1 MSTALL
7 QELNQEVR
15 RLYIAGSELAVDDF
29 RLKRLLPQFQQLGER
44 APVFKRLGE
53 GISALIE
60 PASGKD
66 SRSAQLLQDLNLL
79 LSSVL
84 HTQGT
89 TNLEGELT
97 PVNSRPISLSSHLSY
112 RKLSAVQV
120 ALTTKGGGRYEI
132 IVDAW
137 KEGLFQDLR
146 LIHLAIEA
154 LNDPY
159 VEISELAGN
168 HILPSYGPEIVPFLV
183 ESFDPK
189 GGKSESRKLQV
200 IAKTGGKDVLD
211 LIYQATETGTDDVRS
226 TAIKLLAGYE
236 EYESDLIEWSR
247 NKKKVIREAAY
258 DALAENGSDT
268 SVERLYEASLGKDKE
283 LVNPVLAKCNSALL
297 TDWLVRDLS
306 AELQSVSEVKD
317 DKQKIEEIWSRVR
330 LFLWAMGDKQSPQ
343 LEELYRDVLNQ
354 YSLYMKSLGWG
365 HLVNQ
370 AVIYMG
376 RIDTEEAREL
386 LRDNAEQDLKHFKH
400 SDSYVNKVFSKAH
413 RVLSPERLY
422 EQYEEVLVQ
431 GFASSTLSKVAKE
444 RKKLLVTIGDLVIH
458 REYRAYED
466 IVSFADKGS
475 YTYYVEMLP
484 QEQMEMSWDHRWLEL
499 FIEQDEFT
507 LVSAFARQGHKAAE
521 VYLLAKLK
529 NSPEFRN
536 RFANLIIMGLVRSG
550 MKDEN
555 LYEALVTALEDER
568 NKDCYEIEPFTF
580 QQLCRLPSSYYDRIQ
595 AILPNFKANAED
607 QLQYVLRNMK
617 GLVRT

>member
-15 RLYIAGSELAVDDF
+15 RLYIAGSELAVGDF

-60 PASGKD
+60 PASDKD
-66 SRSAQLLQDLNLL
+66 SQLAQLLQDLNLL

-89 TNLEGELT
+89 TNLEGELM
-97 PVNSRPISLSSHLSY
+97 PVNSRPVSLTAHLSY
-112 RKLSAVQV
+112 RKLAAVQV
-120 ALTTKGGGRYEI
+120 ALTTKGGGRHEV

-137 KEGLFQDLR
+137 KEGLFHDLR
-146 LIHLAIEA
+146 MVHFAIEA

-159 VEISELAGN
+159 VEIAELAAN

-183 ESFDPK
+183 ETFDPK

-211 LIYQATETGTDDVRS
+211 LIYQAAETGTDDVRS
-226 TAIKLLAGYE
+226 TAIKLLASYD

-247 NKKKVIREAAY
+247 NKKKVIREAAF

-268 SVERLYEASLGKDKE
+268 AVERLYEASLGKDKE
-283 LVNPVLAKCNSALL
+283 LVNPALGKCQSSLL

-306 AELQSVSEVKD
+306 AELQSVPEAKD
-317 DKQKIEEIWSRVR
+317 DRQKLEDIWPKVK
-330 LFLWAMGDKQSPQ
+330 LYLWAMGDKQSPQ
-343 LEELYRDVLNQ
+343 LEELYQDVLNQ
-354 YSLYMKSLGWG
+354 YSLYMTSLGWG
-365 HLVNQ
+365 YLMNE

-386 LRDNAEQDLKHFKH
+386 LRDNAERDLEYFKH
-400 SDSYVNKVFSKAH
+400 TDSYLTKVFRKAH
-413 RVLSPERLY
+413 HVLSPERLY
-422 EQYEEVLVQ
+422 EQYESVLVQ
-431 GFASSTLSKVAKE
+431 GFVSSTLSKAAKE
-444 RKKLLVTIGDLVIH
+444 RKRLLGIIEEMVIH

-466 IVSFADKGS
+466 IMSFADKGN

-484 QEQMEMSWDHRWLEL
+484 QEQMEISWDHRWLEL
-499 FIEQDEFT
+499 FIEQNEFT
-507 LVSAFARQGHKAAE
+507 LVSAFARSGHQAAE
-521 VYLLAKLK
+521 MYLLSKLK

-536 RFANLIIMGLVRSG
+536 RFANLLIMGLVRSG
-550 MKDEN
+550 MKDN
-555 LYEALVTALEDER
+555 DLHEALITALEDER
-568 NKDCYEIEPFTF
+568 NKDCYEIEPFIF
-580 QQLCRLPSSYYDRIQ
+580 QQLCRLPSSYYERVQ
-595 AILPNFKANAED
+595 AILPNFNANAED
-607 QLQYVLRNMK
+607 QLQYILRNMK
-617 GLVRT
+617 SLART